1 MKLLEVIKSLSN
13 QTRLDILT
21 WLKDPFAYFA
31 AEELDDYKP
40 SLGVCVSDIAK
51 KAKMS
56 IPTVSVYLKNMA
68 AADLLVATR
77 KDQWTYYKR
86 NEAAIQQLAS
96 LIKDSL

>member
-1 MKLLEVIKSLSN
+1 MNLLEVIKSISN
-13 QTRLDILT
+13 QTRLNILT
-21 WLKDPFAYFA
+21 WLKDPFAYFP
-31 AEELDDYKP
+31 AEELVDYKP

-56 IPTVSVYLKNMA
+56 IPTVSVYLKIMS

-86 NEAAIQQLAS
+86 NEKAIQQLAQ
-96 LIKDSL
+96 LIKNNL

>member
-1 MKLLEVIKSLSN
+1 MKLLEVLKSLSN

-21 WLKDPFAYFA
+21 WLKDPFAYFP
-31 AEELDDYKP
+31 AEELADYKP

-56 IPTVSVYLKNMA
+56 IPTVSVYLKNMSA
-68 AADLLVATR
+68 AGLLVATR

-86 NEAAIQQLAS
+86 NEKAIQQLLL
-96 LIKDSL
+96 LIKDNL

>member
-13 QTRLDILT
+13 QTRLEILT
-21 WLKDPFAYFA
+21 WLKDPFAHFP
-31 AEELDDYKP
+31 AEELSDYKP
-40 SLGVCVSDIAK
+40 TLGVCVSDIAK
-51 KAKMS
+51 KAEMS

-68 AADLLVATR
+68 SADILVATR

-86 NEAAIQQLAS
+86 NEEAIQELAH

>member
-21 WLKDPFAYFA
+21 WLKDPFAYFPA
-31 AEELDDYKP
+31 DELTDFKP
-40 SLGVCVSDIAK
+40 ELGVCVSDIAK

-56 IPTVSVYLKNMA
+56 VPTVSVYLKNMS

-86 NEAAIQQLAS
+86 NEKMIQELAQVIRDT
-96 LIKDSL
+96 L

>member
-1 MKLLEVIKSLSN
+1 MKLLDIVKSLSN

-21 WLKDPFAYFA
+21 WLKDPFAYFP
-31 AEELDDYKP
+31 AEELEDYKP

-56 IPTVSVYLKNMA
+56 IPTVSVYLKNMSA
-68 AADLLVATR
+68 AELLVATR

-86 NEAAIQQLAS
+86 NEEAIQQLAQ
-96 LIKDSL
+96 LIKDTL

>member
-21 WLKDPFAYFA
+21 WLKDPFAYFPV
-31 AEELDDYKP
+31 EELADYKP

-51 KAKMS
+51 RAKMS
-56 IPTVSVYLKNMA
+56 IPTVSVYLKTMSA
-68 AADLLVATR
+68 AELLVATR

-86 NEAAIQQLAS
+86 NEKAIQHLAQ
-96 LIKDSL
+96 LIKEKL

>member
-1 MKLLEVIKSLSN
+1 MKILEVIKALSN

-21 WLKDPFAYFA
+21 WLKEPFDYFPA
-31 AEELDDYKP
+31 KELIDYKA

-56 IPTVSVYLKNMA
+56 IPTVSVYLKNMSA
-68 AADLLVATR
+68 ANLLIATR

-86 NEAAIQQLAS
+86 NEKAIQQLAQ
-96 LIKDSL
+96 LISKKL

>member
-21 WLKDPFAYFA
+21 WLKDPFAYFP
-31 AEELDDYKP
+31 AEELADYSP

-68 AADLLVATR
+68 VAELLVATR
-77 KDQWTYYKR
+77 KDKWTYYKR
-86 NEAAIQQLAS
+86 NEEAIQQLAQ
-96 LIKDSL
+96 LIKNNL